1 MSLEDPSRRRFLGQS
16 LTTTVMIGSLGLAA
30 APLSG
35 CSKAPEPATRAGDG
49 AFHFLTREDITLL
62 YSLLPVILGPALTS
76 DSQLRQGQL
85 GRTVASLDANMPHYS
100 TSIRGQ
106 IRELFDILNAGFTR
120 ITLAR
125 VWSPWAEAGE
135 ETIDGFLLRWR
146 ESRFTTF
153 NMGYMALI
161 QLSNYAFY
169 SHPEHWPGSNYP
181 GPPKWAMEALPQFPS
196 PE

>member
-30 APLSG
+30 APLNG

-62 YSLLPVILGPALTS
+62 HSLLPVILGPALAT
-76 DSQLRQGQL
+76 DPGLRRVQVE
-85 GRTVASLDANMPHYS
+85 RTVHSLDASMPHYGAA
-100 TSIRGQ
+100 IRGQ

-125 VWSPWAEAGE
+125 VWSPWVEASE
-135 ETIDGFLLRWR
+135 EAINGFLLRWQ
-146 ESRFTTF
+146 ESRFATF

-169 SHPEHWPGSNYP
+169 SHPEHWASSHYP
-181 GPPKWAMEALPQFPS
+181 GPPKWAMEVLPQFPS